1 MPCMTAFLL
10 RNLRAACA
18 ATDELIA
25 VQTPAEHRPMQEYE
39 GNPALYMEEKLGL
52 QCWSAIAEVLA
63 AVEKPP
69 YRVLCKS
76 GHKIGKTHAL
86 AALINYW
93 FDVYDP
99 GVCITTGASFDAMED
114 TVWAEVRMQRTRANL
129 EDFFIGPVAADMR
142 SSPEHWAKLFS
153 VNNSTAFQGKHRSR
167 ILFIFDESV
176 SVERAMWTV
185 AESMFKSEPGFGWIC
200 CCNPTDPSSQFYA
213 EEQLV
218 RADGTPK
225 WKTFSLSS
233 LDHPNILKQ
242 REHRALGIELTSTD
256 LPIPNAVSITQV
268 DDWVQDWCT
277 PIDPASAVAT
287 DFEWT
292 WPDGQKN
299 WWRPEMDW
307 EARCK
312 GTWPTSTTSSVWS
325 DYLFTL
331 VTKATGSIP
340 VHLSPEVGADCA
352 RFGDDKAA
360 VHTRWGSVSLSHAS
374 RQGLR
379 VTELA
384 GWIIETAN
392 ELAAL
397 VNRLRMAEKAGR
409 PLVTAKEIPLKI
421 DDDGVGGGVVDLL
434 FEEGYNVLPVNAGSV
449 PNDPARYLN
458 KRSELWFSTVKRA
471 LAGGMAFFQ
480 EGSDGVA
487 RSNLDVQTVATLKQQ
502 AMAPKWKMGPKG
514 QRVVEKKEETKK
526 RLGRSPDDMDALNL
540 AYYEVGWEAPYAI
553 AVPVHND
560 RPLGPASDDAWND
573 VGPTAQS
580 RLPRFGG
587 R

>member
-1 MPCMTAFLL
+1 MTTTATLL
-10 RNLRAACA
+10 REIRLLKADVGA
-18 ATDELIA
+18 LLA
-25 VQTPAEHRPMQEYE
+25 VEAQVDQPEMAKYIGQ
-39 GNPALYMEEKLGL
+39 PALYAREVL
-52 QCWSAIAEVLA
+52 QVECWSAIAEVLE

-69 YRVLCKS
+69 YRVLVKS

-99 GVCITTGASFDAMED
+99 GVCITTGASFEAMED
-114 TVWAEVRMQRTRANL
+114 TVWAEVRMQRARVNRP
-129 EDFFIGPVAADMR
+129 DYFIGPVAADMR

-167 ILFIFDESV
+167 ILFLFDESV

-185 AESMFKSEPGFGWIC
+185 AESMFKGEPGFGWIC

-218 RADGTPK
+218 RSDGTPK

-242 REHRALGIELTSTD
+242 REHRARGIELTSTD

-277 PIDPASAVAT
+277 PIDPASLQAT

-292 WPDGQKN
+292 FADGSKRCF
-299 WWRPEMDW
+299 RPEMDW

-312 GTWPTSTTSSVWS
+312 RTWPTSATSSVWS
-325 DYLFTL
+325 DYLFTV
-331 VTKATGSIP
+331 VTKATGIIP
-340 VHLSPEVGADCA
+340 VHLLPELGSDCA

-360 VHTRWGSVSLSHAS
+360 IHTRWGSRSLSHAS

-384 GWIIETAN
+384 GWIMETARD
-392 ELAAL
+392 LAVM
-397 VNRLRMAEKAGR
+397 VNRARIAERAGR
-409 PLVTAKEIPLKI
+409 PIVTAKEIPLKI
-421 DDDGVGGGVVDLL
+421 DDDGVGGGVVDIL
-434 FEEGYNVLPVNAGSV
+434 FGEGYAVQPVNAGSV
-449 PNDPARYLN
+449 PNDADHYLN

-471 LAGGMAFFQ
+471 LAGGLGFCAV
-480 EGSDGVA
+480 GSDGIQ
-487 RSNLDVQTVATLKQQ
+487 RSNLDMQTVAALKQQ

-540 AYYEVGWEAPYAI
+540 AYYEFGWEAPSAEK
-553 AVPVHND
+553 VPMYDD
-560 RPLGPASDDAWND
+560 RRLGPTSDDAWND
-573 VGPTAQS
+573 VPTAPS
-580 RLPRFGG
+580 RRPRFGT
-587 R
+587 